1 MLDPPRGARRAQPT
15 RPAGW
20 SRPSAAERA
29 RAAHVR
35 PPGDPGAAEPV
46 PSVEVVETDAE
57 ERSSRAEHRRRQ
69 RRARLAVGA
78 GLVGAAGLTVLTLLT
93 AGSSPGSVIQTQ
105 SSVVPTPGPAA
116 VGTAGLVPVPQS
128 PPTTP

>member
-20 SRPSAAERA
+20 PRPSAAERA
-29 RAAHVR
+29 RGAHVR
-35 PPGDPGAAEPV
+35 PPTPGEEAEPAAAAEG
-46 PSVEVVETDAE
+46 VEADAE

-78 GLVGAAGLTVLTLLT
+78 GLVGAAGLTVLALLT

-105 SSVVPTPGPAA
+105 SSVVPTQGPAA

-128 PPTTP
+128 PPTSP